1 MVDLYFEV
9 VGGLNNRGKI
19 RVLESYIKKREGGD
33 TFFQNEDKGK
43 SLFKSTGNQENLV
56 MKDKNVEW
64 AKDML
69 APLLAREKEMEANKG
84 LDSSRTTDEW
94 LQIFDILSAD
104 NCYAESIYD
113 PGRFR
118 DYVQRC

>member
-1 MVDLYFEV
+1 
-9 VGGLNNRGKI
+9 
-19 RVLESYIKKREGGD
+19 
-33 TFFQNEDKGK
+33 
-43 SLFKSTGNQENLV
+43 
-56 MKDKNVEW
+56 
-64 AKDML
+64 ML

-113 PGRFR
+113 LQGVSEIMSNVAKIDNLPQTHTKEALLLLRTAWSNIDAYQSARKAYKLIASFHTLL
-118 DYVQRC
+118 CSS